1 MNVWSIRRRVLVAV
15 TVTLV
20 LALTASGTAVY
31 ALVAHAYRAES
42 DEALLARL
50 DHLVAEVD
58 WDDDTDRVV
67 VRSQWSADGE
77 WSRMAVTETGE
88 VLAGDRRLPVVGT
101 EPVAITLPWGGEAR
115 AASRQVAVTPED
127 PKKPQ
132 PVAVTVT
139 VARSTASVTAA
150 LARLAGVLAG
160 ATALVCAA
168 GCVALVVAVGQ
179 ALSPLAVLARRLD
192 ALAPGEL
199 VRFDDAPAEL
209 RQVVARLDGLLG
221 RLERVRERERAF
233 TAAAAHELRT
243 PLAGLR
249 ATMESCLAQC
259 VAMQDVVGR
268 LLLLGKL
275 DAGQVAP
282 QGALVALAP
291 LVEGWWQAHATRA
304 AERGLQVEW
313 QLGGKGSA
321 VVTDAELLGVIVG
334 NLFDNAVSHA
344 PTGARLRISTV
355 PWTVDGND
363 AVEAQKSAEKSVIAS
378 QHGRSVLIR
387 VANDGCILD
396 PTQAEHLGERFWQAD
411 TARSAN
417 GRHCGLGLAL
427 CREMAAIL
435 GGDCRVAVADGW
447 FVADMRVG
455 DLPPEVAEKH
465 LENGAGAALR
475 TAGELSKGPD
485 QAS

>member
-1 MNVWSIRRRVLVAV
+1 
-15 TVTLV
+15 
-20 LALTASGTAVY
+20 
-31 ALVAHAYRAES
+31 
-42 DEALLARL
+42 
-50 DHLVAEVD
+50 
-58 WDDDTDRVV
+58 
-67 VRSQWSADGE
+67 
-77 WSRMAVTETGE
+77 
-88 VLAGDRRLPVVGT
+88 
-101 EPVAITLPWGGEAR
+101 
-115 AASRQVAVTPED
+115 
-127 PKKPQ
+127 
-132 PVAVTVT
+132 
-139 VARSTASVTAA
+139 
-150 LARLAGVLAG
+150 
-160 ATALVCAA
+160 
-168 GCVALVVAVGQ
+168 LVVAVGQ

-243 PLAGLR
+243 PLAGLRATIEVALMRERSPEAYR